1 MFISEVLIY
10 YQAMDIEMLTDP
22 RVCESFLVVVEAL
35 PTLLTLAQ
43 GLGQEELSV
52 HMVPSFPYL

>member
-10 YQAMDIEMLTDP
+10 YQTTDTEMLTDP
-22 RVCESFLVVVEAL
+22 RVGESFLVVVEAL

>member
-10 YQAMDIEMLTDP
+10 YQTTDTEMLTDP
-22 RVCESFLVVVEAL
+22 WVCESFLVVVEAL

>member
-10 YQAMDIEMLTDP
+10 YQTTDTEMLTDP
-22 RVCESFLVVVEAL
+22 WVGESFLVVVEAL